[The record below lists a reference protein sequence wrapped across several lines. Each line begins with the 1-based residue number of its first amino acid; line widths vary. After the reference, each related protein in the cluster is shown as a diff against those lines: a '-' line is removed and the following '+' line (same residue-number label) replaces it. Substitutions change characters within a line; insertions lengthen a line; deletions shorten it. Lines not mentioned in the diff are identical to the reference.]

1 MDNLAQ
7 NYQPSEPASL
17 AGLEEVFEVR
27 EQDANQTLSSSSVRE
42 QDASYLSVEQA
53 ATLLGISVRAVQKR
67 LKKGALTGR
76 KEKTDRGERWLV
88 EVREQ
93 DASRSENGSLV
104 REQDASRS
112 ENGSLVREQDASR
125 SENGSLVREQE
136 NGSYGCIHPAQ
147 DVIMIEA
154 DVDSDHA
161 PGTEQLTRE
170 LLAKLEVLTYRN
182 GYLEAQLADRQKE
195 VELHQQ
201 QIKLLTDSQHTRG
214 WWSKFASWFM
224 GGR

>member
-112 ENGSLVREQDASR
+112 ENC
-125 SENGSLVREQE
+125 SLVREQE

>member
-88 EVREQ
+88 E
-93 DASRSENGSLV
+93 V

>member
-104 REQDASRS
+104 REQ
-112 ENGSLVREQDASR
+112 
-125 SENGSLVREQE
+125 E

-195 VELHQQ
+195 V
-201 QIKLLTDSQHTRG
+201 
-214 WWSKFASWFM
+214 
-224 GGR
+224 

>member
-88 EVREQ
+88 E
-93 DASRSENGSLV
+93 
-104 REQDASRS
+104 
-112 ENGSLVREQDASR
+112 VREQDASR